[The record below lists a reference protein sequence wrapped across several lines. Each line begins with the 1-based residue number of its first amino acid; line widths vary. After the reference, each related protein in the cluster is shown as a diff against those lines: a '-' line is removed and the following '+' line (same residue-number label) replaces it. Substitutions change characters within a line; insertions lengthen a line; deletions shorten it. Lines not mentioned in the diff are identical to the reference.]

1 MQAQYESLY
10 LYGENKYGNPDAL
23 EYTSCTAYEE
33 ANDDGSFT
41 YLKLGCS
48 SAGGLKLLTY
58 SDSSCTVEITNNLGL
73 YNDVKMSLGQCHAC
87 TSKPAAD
94 DDVTM
99 NTLAEYG
106 YTDDYANY
114 DSKLCA
120 TVHYNSDTSES
131 CGWRCMKQVKK
142 GSAASAYASKGWN
155 AFEKFFL
162 FFWSV
167 AGVGLVWVVLKQ
179 RRMMSRED
187 AIVEEA
193 AMNGI
198 GIKKRHVFPI
208 ALGVVFLILLGMFM
222 VWKKLTWL
230 FLIGANVGM
239 FAQFV
244 FLRRKAKKANAGDV
258 GYVKD
263 AGLQIS

>member
-1 MQAQYESLY
+1 
-10 LYGENKYGNPDAL
+10 
-23 EYTSCTAYEE
+23 
-33 ANDDGSFT
+33 
-41 YLKLGCS
+41 
-48 SAGGLKLLTY
+48 
-58 SDSSCTVEITNNLGL
+58 
-73 YNDVKMSLGQCHAC
+73 
-87 TSKPAAD
+87 
-94 DDVTM
+94 
-99 NTLAEYG
+99 
-106 YTDDYANY
+106 
-114 DSKLCA
+114 
-120 TVHYNSDTSES
+120 
-131 CGWRCMKQVKK
+131 MKQVKK

-239 FAQFV
+239 FAQFRALK
-244 FLRRKAKKANAGDV
+244 FFARN
-258 GYVKD
+258 
-263 AGLQIS
+263 IFF